1 MFLTTIKYLRLYICG
16 GMRQEKEHA
25 GSRKGTGES
34 RGLHAQAYTDAVQ
47 VREVPADNGG
57 QCGYADPY
65 LEGLQGSIPVA
76 GKDICGEVGMDNDL
90 KVYLRED
97 GYKEESAA
105 RHPILHKRRTATVG
119 GKVCATRVALFAQQY
134 PGRDVL

>member
-1 MFLTTIKYLRLYICG
+1 
-16 GMRQEKEHA
+16 MRQEKEHA

-34 RGLHAQAYTDAVQ
+34 GGLHAQAHPHTVQ
-47 VREVPADNGG
+47 DGEVSADNGG
-57 QCGYADPY
+57 ECGYADPY
-65 LEGLQGSIPVA
+65 LEGLQGSVPVA
-76 GKDICGEVGMDNDL
+76 GKDICGEVGVDNDL
-90 KVYLRED
+90 RVYLRED

-119 GKVCATRVALFAQQY
+119 SKVCATRVALFAQQY

>member
-1 MFLTTIKYLRLYICG
+1 MLLTTTKYLRFYICG

-25 GSRKGTGES
+25 GSSEGTGES
-34 RGLHAQAYTDAVQ
+34 RGLHAQTNTYPMQ
-47 VREVPADNGG
+47 VREVPADNGR

-76 GKDICGEVGMDNDL
+76 GKDICGEVGVDNDL

-97 GYKEESAA
+97 GYKEESTA

-119 GKVCATRVALFAQQY
+119 SKVCPTRAALLAKRY